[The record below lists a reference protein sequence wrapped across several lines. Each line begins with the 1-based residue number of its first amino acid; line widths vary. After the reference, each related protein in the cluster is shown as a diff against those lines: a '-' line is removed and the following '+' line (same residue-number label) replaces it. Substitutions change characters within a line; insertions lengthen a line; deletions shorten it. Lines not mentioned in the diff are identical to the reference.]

1 MICPNCRIP
10 YEVEDMYCSHCGTD
24 LAPTPS
30 TSLVA
35 LKRNLPAILNNP
47 VVPRSVAAGVGAIA
61 VGVGIELLRR
71 SLLARL
77 SSPKNVVDTALP
89 VLNGVRELISPQPAK
104 TLKLPKGFEVQ
115 ETVVYMRRTIRR

>member
-30 TSLVA
+30 TNLVA
-35 LKRNLPAILNNP
+35 LKRNLPAAFSNSM
-47 VVPRSVAAGVGAIA
+47 VPRSVAAGVGAIA

-71 SLLARL
+71 GLLARL
-77 SSPKNVVDTALP
+77 SSPKSVVDTALP
-89 VLNGVRELISPQPAK
+89 VLNGVKELMSPQNAK

-115 ETVVYMRRTIRR
+115 ETVVYMRRITRR

>member
-35 LKRNLPAILNNP
+35 LKHNLPAVFSNSA
-47 VVPRSVAAGVGAIA
+47 VPRSVAAGIGAIA

-71 SLLARL
+71 SLLTRL
-77 SSPKNVVDTALP
+77 SSPKTIVDTALP
-89 VLNGVRELISPQPAK
+89 VLNGVKELIAPQTAK